1 MRRIA
6 AHKLY
11 LSDNPGK
18 CINYPVVEIE
28 GDTVVNYYPIE
39 EELPVTEWLGGTFIL
54 SPLSELSPVPD
65 DTLLTFVKKLLN
77 VGEGRFPLYC
87 WHTLSTQIDT
97 GFASCAAISLLH
109 EYN

>member
-11 LSDNPGK
+11 LPDNPGK

-54 SPLSELSPVPD
+54 SPLSEVFPAPD
-65 DTLLTFVKKLLN
+65 DTLLTLVKKLLN
-77 VGEGRFPLYC
+77 AGEGRYPLYC
-87 WHTLSTQIDT
+87 WHTPTTQIDKD
-97 GFASCAAISLLH
+97 FVSCTAISLLH